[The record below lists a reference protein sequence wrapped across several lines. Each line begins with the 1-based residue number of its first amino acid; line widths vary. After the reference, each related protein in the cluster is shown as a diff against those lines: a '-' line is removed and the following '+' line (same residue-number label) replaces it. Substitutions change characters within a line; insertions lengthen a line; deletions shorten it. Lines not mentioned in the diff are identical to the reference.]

1 MSLQLTLDK
10 MKQDFVSGAD
20 PESLTIMKKATGDLL
35 QSNILDGALKAGD
48 RAPEFSLEDA
58 EGRSVSSQNLLNKG
72 PLLITFYRGIW

>member
-1 MSLQLTLDK
+1 

-20 PESLTIMKKATGDLL
+20 PESLTIMKKATGYLW
-35 QSNILDGALKAGD
+35 QSNILVGALKAGD